1 MASQTRY
8 GLKQNKFLKKKKK
21 GKKFIYLAASDLSC
35 GTQA

>member
-8 GLKQNKFLKKKKK
+8 GLKQNKFLKKKK

-35 GTQA
+35 GTQG